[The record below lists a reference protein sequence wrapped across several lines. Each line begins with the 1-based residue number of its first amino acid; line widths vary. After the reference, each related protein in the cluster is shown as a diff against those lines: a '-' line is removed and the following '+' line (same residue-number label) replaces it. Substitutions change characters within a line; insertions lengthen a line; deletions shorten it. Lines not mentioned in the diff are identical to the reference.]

1 MTKLAK
7 FKHPSGGY
15 AVMLAFALYFPA
27 VPANAQFG
35 AAAAQSQQGSQAN
48 PLPLSGRTGTSG
60 GVIATQTAIPGT
72 TTSVTTLNP
81 TVQVSGAYSGSA
93 NSTSARPFS
102 GKLSLQE
109 AVERAIAYNLGTV
122 GMNQALRQVQG
133 QTRVARSALLPNLNG
148 DFSETEKTVNL
159 AAIGVRFNVP

>member
-7 FKHPSGGY
+7 FKHPCGGY

-48 PLPLSGRTGTSG
+48 PLPLSRRTRASG

-72 TTSVTTLNP
+72 TTSVNTLNP

-109 AVERAIAYNLGTV
+109 ALERALEYNLGSV
-122 GMNQALRQVQG
+122 GMTQAMRQVHG
-133 QTRVARSALLPNLNG
+133 QTRVARSALLPNVNG
-148 DFSETEKTVNL
+148 DFTETAET
-159 AAIGVRFNVP
+159 

>member
-35 AAAAQSQQGSQAN
+35 AAAAQQQGSQAN
-48 PLPLSGRTGTSG
+48 PLPLSGRTGASG

-72 TTSVTTLNP
+72 TTSVNTLNP
-81 TVQVSGAYSGSA
+81 TVQVSGAYLGSA

-102 GKLSLQE
+102 GKLSRQE
-109 AVERAIAYNLGTV
+109 AVERAITYNLGTV
-122 GMNQALRQVQG
+122 GLNQALRQAHG
-133 QTRVARSALLPNLNG
+133 QMRVARSA
-148 DFSETEKTVNL
+148 
-159 AAIGVRFNVP
+159 